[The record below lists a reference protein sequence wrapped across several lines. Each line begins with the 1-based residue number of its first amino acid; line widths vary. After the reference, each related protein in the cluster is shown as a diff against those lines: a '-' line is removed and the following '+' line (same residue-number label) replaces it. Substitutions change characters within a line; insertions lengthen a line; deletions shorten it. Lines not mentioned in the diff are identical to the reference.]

1 MKGQLKKG
9 VEVIPSRENCVYTSC
24 YCEENV
30 WKLCE
35 FIQAQKMAPLDQF
48 AVIFISNDTRTVPL
62 WRQKSGHDDRPVIWD
77 YHVILLKVGVKSD
90 SVIYDLD
97 SVLPFPCTLR
107 LYAAQALRSD
117 RNLRP
122 EYHRKLR
129 VVPANSFLL
138 NFASDRSHMRNSD
151 GTWKMPPP
159 SYPPIFT
166 AESKMNLDDFISMNP
181 AVGWGTVYTL
191 DHFLLKFVEVA
202 STSASSSTTV
212 L

>member
-35 FIQAQKMAPLDQF
+35 FIQAQKMVPLDQF
-48 AVIFISNDTRTVPL
+48 AVIFISNDTRT
-62 WRQKSGHDDRPVIWD
+62 D

-97 SVLPFPCTLR
+97 SVLPFPCSLR

-191 DHFLLKFVEVA
+191 DHFLLKFVEAA
-202 STSASSSTTV
+202 STSASSSTTA

>member
-1 MKGQLKKG
+1 MRSKWLL
-9 VEVIPSRENCVYTSC
+9 EPIPTILL
-24 YCEENV
+24 
-30 WKLCE
+30 WKS
-35 FIQAQKMAPLDQF
+35 P
-48 AVIFISNDTRTVPL
+48 NDHEWF
-62 WRQKSGHDDRPVIWD
+62 WRSVLQD

-97 SVLPFPCTLR
+97 SVLPFPCSLR

-159 SYPPIFT
+159 SHTPIFT

-191 DHFLLKFVEVA
+191 DHFLLKIFLLKTWWSQLQVKVPPA
-202 STSASSSTTV
+202 V
-212 L
+212 KDC

>member
-48 AVIFISNDTRTVPL
+48 AVIFISNDTRT
-62 WRQKSGHDDRPVIWD
+62 D